1 MQTKFRYTLVRD
13 MCMQR
18 TGALGVDEFLRDSVA
33 SGRDCCP
40 ENKRKPTVRKRRDQ
54 GQTGRGNTRD
64 LIWLRCHR
72 QWGLENVSCI

>member
-40 ENKRKPTVRKRRDQ
+40 ENKREPTVRK
-54 GQTGRGNTRD
+54 GGTKA
-64 LIWLRCHR
+64 R
-72 QWGLENVSCI
+72 QEEEIQET